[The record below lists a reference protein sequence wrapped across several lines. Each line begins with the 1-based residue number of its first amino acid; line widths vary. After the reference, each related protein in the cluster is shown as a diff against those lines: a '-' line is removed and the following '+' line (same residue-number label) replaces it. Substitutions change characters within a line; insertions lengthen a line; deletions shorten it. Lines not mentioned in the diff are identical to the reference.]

1 MAVKTKTSVL
11 LRLAYGVAFGALAA
25 TSPALAADVAMPAYK
40 AAAAP
45 AAYDWSGFYLGVT
58 AGGGMASLPVT
69 SMDFFVGIGAMKSAG
84 AVGGVHAG
92 YNWQFTPSFLVGLE
106 GDFNWA
112 SFKESDTTCFGSC
125 ALNLIGDRSVASSR
139 LDQFSTLRARFGLTS
154 DRTLVYVTAGPA
166 WGHIDASLGDCPNC
180 SNVGLPFAI
189 ASDSSFHVGIAL
201 GAGVE
206 YALTQNWILRGE
218 YMHLDFSTTDT
229 VFKHASTGIPFDG
242 VRARSTATAD
252 LARLGISYKLW

>member
-125 ALNLIGDRSVASSR
+125 ALNLFHRLVASSR

-180 SNVGLPFAI
+180 SNAGLPFAI
-189 ASDSSFHVGIAL
+189 ASDSSFHIGIAL

>member
-125 ALNLIGDRSVASSR
+125 ALNLICRVIQAR
-139 LDQFSTLRARFGLTS
+139 PIQHIARALRAHLGSHAGLCH
-154 DRTLVYVTAGPA
+154 GWP
-166 WGHIDASLGDCPNC
+166 GLGT
-180 SNVGLPFAI
+180 
-189 ASDSSFHVGIAL
+189 H
-201 GAGVE
+201 
-206 YALTQNWILRGE
+206 
-218 YMHLDFSTTDT
+218 
-229 VFKHASTGIPFDG
+229 
-242 VRARSTATAD
+242 
-252 LARLGISYKLW
+252 